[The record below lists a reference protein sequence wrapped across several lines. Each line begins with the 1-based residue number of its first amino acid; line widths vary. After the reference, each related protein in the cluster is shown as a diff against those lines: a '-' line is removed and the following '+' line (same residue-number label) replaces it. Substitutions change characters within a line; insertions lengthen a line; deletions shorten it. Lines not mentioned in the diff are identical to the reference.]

1 MEQLRTAV
9 DSTKISDIA
18 AYINSYWSLD
28 LLASIVIQK
37 KSKWSIEC
45 LMNKYSASTL
55 FGSFSL
61 QNPLCI
67 VRLKIIITSLSVFL
81 EPCLSLQKRMCNE
94 LPLLLIYFPLFTI
107 FSFYRVQA
115 TLRTQVAS
123 TPIDG
128 TFTSFCPW
136 CSNGTYFTAL
146 GYLSLYNIFSLC
158 SVTRNNRATFMQLR
172 NISYGP
178 ETFFLILIY
187 I

>member
-1 MEQLRTAV
+1 
-9 DSTKISDIA
+9 
-18 AYINSYWSLD
+18 
-28 LLASIVIQK
+28 
-37 KSKWSIEC
+37 
-45 LMNKYSASTL
+45 MNKYSASTL

-94 LPLLLIYFPLFTI
+94 LPLLLIFFTLFTI

-128 TFTSFCPW
+128 HLPHTAHDAATEHILH
-136 CSNGTYFTAL
+136 GT
-146 GYLSLYNIFSLC
+146 GIF
-158 SVTRNNRATFMQLR
+158 
-172 NISYGP
+172 IS
-178 ETFFLILIY
+178 I
-187 I
+187 

>member
-1 MEQLRTAV
+1 
-9 DSTKISDIA
+9 
-18 AYINSYWSLD
+18 
-28 LLASIVIQK
+28 
-37 KSKWSIEC
+37 
-45 LMNKYSASTL
+45 MNKYSASTL

-107 FSFYRVQA
+107 FSFYRVEA

-128 TFTSFCPW
+128 HLPHTAHDAATEHTSRHW
-136 CSNGTYFTAL
+136 DI
-146 GYLSLYNIFSLC
+146 YLYMIFSHFVAL
-158 SVTRNNRATFMQLR
+158 
-172 NISYGP
+172 P
-178 ETFFLILIY
+178 ETIGRPSCS
-187 I
+187 